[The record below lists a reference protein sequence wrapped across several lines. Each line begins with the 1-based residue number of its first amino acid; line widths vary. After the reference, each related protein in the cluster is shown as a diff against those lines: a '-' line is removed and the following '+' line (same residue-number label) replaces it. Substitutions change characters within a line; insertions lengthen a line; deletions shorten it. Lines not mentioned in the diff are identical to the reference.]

1 MANIHETDKSRVR
14 NAIRLFRRGNN
25 FGILTDAA
33 VAAAN
38 TPLGLRTTVR
48 NASLHEEHTYTK
60 RALVEAINEME
71 DFGVLTASNVGPL
84 TTFAGLLALLT
95 VEVDSIDNP
104 AKDDG
109 GEHYLGNTPL
119 SEGAIN

>member
-1 MANIHETDKSRVR
+1 MANIHESDKYRVR

-25 FGILTDAA
+25 FGVLTDAA

-38 TPLGLRTTVR
+38 TPAGLRTTVR

-60 RALVEAINEME
+60 RALVEAIKEME
-71 DFGVLTASNVGPL
+71 NYGVLTAGNVGPL

-95 VEVDSIDNP
+95 VEVGTIDNP
-104 AKDDG
+104 LKDDG
-109 GEHYLGNTPL
+109 GESYSGNTPL
-119 SEGAIN
+119 SEGLIN